1 MKKLSLLLSASLIL
15 AACGEQ
21 TGLKDLQK
29 IEGELQNEIQKL
41 NDSLERI
48 QGKILVLKND
58 TDTGTDETLPQVRLE
73 TITPGEFR
81 HTVSIQGI
89 ISTDNNIMLAA
100 ENGGKVLKVYV
111 KEGQT
116 VTKGQRLVDLDGSV
130 IEANLA
136 EIRTRL
142 TLAKETYEKQ
152 DRLYKRQIG
161 TQMQMLQAE
170 NNYKALQN
178 QEATL
183 TTQLDKYQ
191 LRSPINGIVDA
202 INVNLGEI
210 TGPGAPVVRVVNLTE
225 LEVTADV
232 SEKYVGAFKQGDQV
246 RVYFPALKDTLVAKI
261 TALGQVINTNNRTF
275 SMNVAIQSK
284 DNRLKPNL
292 LAIIEA
298 TDFLAPDGISVPSN
312 LVQTEGYDKFI
323 MVAVKD
329 GSAYKVEKRA
339 VTTGLSSAGSI
350 FIQAGLEAGDLVI
363 VEGHLNVE
371 SGDNVQPQ

>member
-1 MKKLSLLLSASLIL
+1 MKKLTFLLSASLML

-21 TGLKDLQK
+21 NGLQDLVK
-29 IEGELQNEIQKL
+29 IEGELQTEIQKL
-41 NDSLERI
+41 TDSLESV
-48 QGKILVLKND
+48 QGKIQALKNEGD
-58 TDTGTDETLPQVRLE
+58 SGAAESLPQVRLA
-73 TITPGEFR
+73 TVTPAEFR

-100 ENGGKVLKVYV
+100 ENGGKVLKVHV
-111 KEGQT
+111 KEGQN
-116 VTKGQRLVDLDGSV
+116 VTKGQRLIDLDGSI

-152 DRLYKRQIG
+152 KRLYERQIG
-161 TQMQMLQAE
+161 TQMQYLQAE
-170 NNYKALQN
+170 NNYKALKN

-183 TTQLDKYQ
+183 ATQLDKFQ
-191 LRSPINGIVDA
+191 LRSPINGVVDA
-202 INVNLGEI
+202 IDVNLGEI
-210 TGPGAPVVRVVNLTE
+210 TGPGAPVIRVVNLTD

-232 SEKYVGAFKQGDQV
+232 SEKYVGSFKQGDQV
-246 RVYFPALKDTLVAKI
+246 SVYFPALKDTLVAKI

-275 SMNVAIQSK
+275 SMNVGITSK

-298 TDFLAPDGISVPSN
+298 ADFVVPNGISVPSN

-329 GSAYKVEKRA
+329 GDTWKAEKRA
-339 VTTGLSSAGSI
+339 IQTGLSSQGSI
-350 FIQAGLEAGDLVI
+350 FIESGLEAGDQII

-371 SGDNVQPQ
+371 AGDNVQPQ

>member
-1 MKKLSLLLSASLIL
+1 MKKLTFLLSASLML

-21 TGLKDLQK
+21 NGLQDLVK
-29 IEGELQNEIQKL
+29 IEGELQTEIQKL
-41 NDSLERI
+41 TDSLESV
-48 QGKILVLKND
+48 QGKIQALKNEGD
-58 TDTGTDETLPQVRLE
+58 SGAAESLPQVRLA
-73 TITPGEFR
+73 TVTPAEFR

-100 ENGGKVLKVYV
+100 ENGGKVLKVHV
-111 KEGQT
+111 KEGQN
-116 VTKGQRLVDLDGSV
+116 VTKGQRLIDLDGSI

-152 DRLYKRQIG
+152 KRLYERQIG
-161 TQMQMLQAE
+161 TQMQYLQAE
-170 NNYKALQN
+170 NNYKALKN

-183 TTQLDKYQ
+183 ATQLDKFQ
-191 LRSPINGIVDA
+191 LRSPINGVVDA

-210 TGPGAPVVRVVNLTE
+210 TGPGAPVIRVVNLTD

-232 SEKYVGAFKQGDQV
+232 SEKYVGSFKQGDQV
-246 RVYFPALKDTLVAKI
+246 SVYFPALKDTLVAKI

-275 SMNVAIQSK
+275 SMNVGITSK

-298 TDFLAPDGISVPSN
+298 ADFVVPNGISVPSN

-329 GSAYKVEKRA
+329 GDTWKAEKRA
-339 VTTGLSSAGSI
+339 IQTGLSSQGSI
-350 FIQAGLEAGDLVI
+350 FIESGLEAGDQII

-371 SGDNVQPQ
+371 AGDNVQPQ

>member
-1 MKKLSLLLSASLIL
+1 
-15 AACGEQ
+15 
-21 TGLKDLQK
+21 
-29 IEGELQNEIQKL
+29 
-41 NDSLERI
+41 
-48 QGKILVLKND
+48 
-58 TDTGTDETLPQVRLE
+58 
-73 TITPGEFR
+73 
-81 HTVSIQGI
+81 
-89 ISTDNNIMLAA
+89 
-100 ENGGKVLKVYV
+100 
-111 KEGQT
+111 
-116 VTKGQRLVDLDGSV
+116 
-130 IEANLA
+130 
-136 EIRTRL
+136 
-142 TLAKETYEKQ
+142 
-152 DRLYKRQIG
+152 
-161 TQMQMLQAE
+161 
-170 NNYKALQN
+170 
-178 QEATL
+178 
-183 TTQLDKYQ
+183 
-191 LRSPINGIVDA
+191 
-202 INVNLGEI
+202 LGEI

>member
-1 MKKLSLLLSASLIL
+1 MKKLTFLLSASLML

-21 TGLKDLQK
+21 NGLQDLVK
-29 IEGELQNEIQKL
+29 IEGELQTEIQKL
-41 NDSLERI
+41 TDSLESV
-48 QGKILVLKND
+48 QGKIQALKNEGD
-58 TDTGTDETLPQVRLE
+58 SGGAESLPQVRLA
-73 TITPGEFR
+73 TVTPAEFR

-100 ENGGKVLKVYV
+100 ENGGKVLKVHV
-111 KEGQT
+111 KEGQN
-116 VTKGQRLVDLDGSV
+116 VTKGQRLIDLDGSI

-152 DRLYKRQIG
+152 KRLYERQIG
-161 TQMQMLQAE
+161 TQMQYLQAE
-170 NNYKALQN
+170 NNYKALKN

-183 TTQLDKYQ
+183 ATQLDKFQ
-191 LRSPINGIVDA
+191 LRSPINGVVDA

-210 TGPGAPVVRVVNLTE
+210 TGPGAPVIRVVNLTD

-232 SEKYVGAFKQGDQV
+232 SEKYVGSFKQGDQV
-246 RVYFPALKDTLVAKI
+246 SVYFPALKDTLVAKI

-275 SMNVAIQSK
+275 SMNVGITSK

-298 TDFLAPDGISVPSN
+298 ADFVVPNGISVPSN

-329 GSAYKVEKRA
+329 GDTWKAEKRA
-339 VTTGLSSAGSI
+339 IQTGLSSQGSI
-350 FIQAGLEAGDLVI
+350 FIESGLEAGDQII

-371 SGDNVQPQ
+371 AGDNVQPQ

>member
-1 MKKLSLLLSASLIL
+1 MKKLAFLLSASLIL

-21 TGLKDLQK
+21 TGLKDLEK
-29 IEGELQNEIQKL
+29 IEGELQSEIQKL
-41 NDSLERI
+41 TDSLTSV
-48 QGKILVLKND
+48 QNQILVLKNGS
-58 TDTGTDETLPQVRLE
+58 DTGAAEILPQVSLA
-73 TITPGEFR
+73 TITPSEFR
-81 HTVSIQGI
+81 HTVAIQGI

-130 IEANLA
+130 IESNLA

-142 TLAKETYEKQ
+142 TLAKSTYEKQ
-152 DRLYKRQIG
+152 KRLFERQIG
-161 TQMQMLQAE
+161 TEMQFLQAE

-183 TTQLDKYQ
+183 STQLDKFQ
-191 LRSPINGIVDA
+191 LRSPINGIIDA
-202 INVNLGEI
+202 ITVNLGEI
-210 TGPGAPVVRVVNLTE
+210 TGPGSPVVRVVNLSD

-232 SEKYVGAFKQGDQV
+232 SEKYVGKFKQGDQV
-246 RVYFPALKDTLVAKI
+246 AVYFPAIKDTLIAKI

-284 DNRLKPNL
+284 DGRLKPNL

-298 TDFLAPDGISVPSN
+298 TDFLVKDGISVPSN
-312 LVQTEGYDKFI
+312 LVQTDGYDKFI

-329 GSAYKVEKRA
+329 GSSYKVEKRS
-339 VTTGLSSAGSI
+339 VMTGLSSEGKIYIES
-350 FIQAGLEAGDLVI
+350 GLIAGDQII

-371 SGDNVQPQ
+371 AGDNVQPQ